1 MADIVIDTQIAVWY
15 FESSTRLSKLA
26 DSRLEEAVR
35 NGETIF
41 ISAITIV
48 EIIYLV
54 EKGRLSQ
61 PMLERLLDEL
71 QMVNSSFRTQ
81 SLTADIARSL
91 ADIPRA
97 TVPDMPDRII
107 AATALH
113 LSLPLITS
121 DDNIQNLTNVET
133 IW

>member
-15 FESSTRLSKLA
+15 FEDFGRLSKLA
-26 DSRLEEAVR
+26 ESRLEEAVK
-35 NGETIF
+35 NGETIY

-54 EKGRLSQ
+54 EKGRLTQ
-61 PMLERLLDEL
+61 PMLTRLVNEL
-71 QMVNSSFRTQ
+71 GMPNRSFLTQ
-81 SLTADIARSL
+81 SLTADIAETL
-91 ADIPRA
+91 ADIPRS

-113 LSLPLITS
+113 LGLPLITS
-121 DDNIQNLTNVET
+121 DGSIQKLTNIET

>member
-15 FESSTRLSKLA
+15 FEDAGRLSKLA
-26 DSRLEEAVR
+26 ESRLKEAVR
-35 NGETIF
+35 DGETIF

-61 PMLERLLDEL
+61 PMLELLLDEL
-71 QMVNSSFRTQ
+71 QMVNSSFLTQ
-81 SLTADIARSL
+81 SLTADIAETL
-91 ADIPRA
+91 AKIPRS

-113 LSLPLITS
+113 LGLPLITS
-121 DDNIQNLTNVET
+121 DGNIHKLTNVET

>member
-1 MADIVIDTQIAVWY
+1 MADIVVDTQIAVWY

-35 NGETIF
+35 NGGTIF
-41 ISAITIV
+41 ISSITIV
-48 EIIYLV
+48 EKIYLV

-71 QMVNSSFRTQ
+71 QMADSSFRTQ

>member
-15 FESSTRLSKLA
+15 FESSTRLSKRA

-35 NGETIF
+35 NGETVF

-121 DDNIQNLTNVET
+121 DGNIRKLTNVET

>member
-1 MADIVIDTQIAVWY
+1 MADIVIDTQIGVWY
-15 FESSTRLSKLA
+15 FENSARLLKLA
-26 DSRLEEAVR
+26 DSRLEEGVR

-61 PMLERLLDEL
+61 PMLARLLDEL

-81 SLTADIARSL
+81 SLTTDVAISL

-121 DDNIQNLTNVET
+121 DGNIQKLTNVVT
-133 IW
+133 VW

>member
-15 FESSTRLSKLA
+15 FENSARLSKLA
-26 DSRLEEAVR
+26 ESRLEEAVR
-35 NGETIF
+35 DGDTIF

-54 EKGRLSQ
+54 EKGRLSE
-61 PMLERLLDEL
+61 PMLERLLEEL

-81 SLTADIARSL
+81 SLTTDIARSL

-121 DDNIQNLTNVET
+121 DSNIQKLTNVAT
-133 IW
+133 VW